1 MGGEFFFYCHPELVE
16 GFVCLVIPLLLWRG
30 ARRAGWSILLQH
42 LPKSL
47 RTLGPPFRAGVT
59 PLRMTITTL
68 RAGVAWLRMTFAL
81 LRAGV
86 AWLRMTFA
94 LLRMGIAPLRAG
106 VAPLRMDIAPLRMTF
121 APLRM
126 TFAPFRADV
135 ARVRVLLACLM
146 RYTSCMGRVG
156 AASVG
161 TVLFYN
167 FPFVNCKPISCLY
180 CGLCNP

>member
-1 MGGEFFFYCHPELVE
+1 MD
-16 GFVCLVIPLLLWRG
+16 I
-30 ARRAGWSILLQH
+30 A
-42 LPKSL
+42 
-47 RTLGPPFRAGVT
+47 PFRAGVA
-59 PLRMTITTL
+59 RL
-68 RAGVAWLRMTFAL
+68 RA
-81 LRAGV
+81 
-86 AWLRMTFA
+86 
-94 LLRMGIAPLRAG
+94 
-106 VAPLRMDIAPLRMTF
+106 DI
-121 APLRM
+121 
-126 TFAPFRADV
+126 

>member
-1 MGGEFFFYCHPELVE
+1 MLLPTRPLPWPAVLPGRAFYFLYGCHPELVE
-16 GFVCLVIPLLLWRG
+16 GSVCLVIPLLLWRG
-30 ARRAGWSILLQH
+30 ARRAGWSILLHH

-47 RTLGPPFRAGVT
+47 RTLDPPLRAGVA
-59 PLRMTITTL
+59 PLRMAIAL
-68 RAGVAWLRMTFAL
+68 FRVGVAWLRMIL
-81 LRAGV
+81 
-86 AWLRMTFA
+86 
-94 LLRMGIAPLRAG
+94 APLRAG
-106 VAPLRMDIAPLRMTF
+106 VAPLRAGV

-135 ARVRVLLACLM
+135 ARLRVLLACIM